1 MTLPEIARP
10 LLITAL
16 VLTEVALWQ
25 WRIVI
30 AHRGRRAAATALG
43 AIGAVLQITAISQV
57 VSGVQDPLSVAAY
70 ALGVG
75 LGVLLGLVV
84 GDRVTPGTVGITVI
98 TTSPEVAG
106 RLWSRGWPVTVS
118 AGHGE
123 DGPVTVLF
131 VAVSRRDEARL
142 RSDVLELDAGAFW
155 STGDV
160 RSRERADDR
169 LPVAA

>member
-1 MTLPEIARP
+1 MTTVETLRP
-10 LLITAL
+10 VLITAL
-16 VLTEVALWQ
+16 VLLEVALWQ

-43 AIGAVLQITAISQV
+43 AVGAVLQITAISQV

-70 ALGVG
+70 AVGVG

-84 GDRVTPGTVGITVI
+84 GDRVTPGTVGVTVI
-98 TTSPEVAG
+98 TTRPDVAD

-118 AGHGE
+118 SGEGE

-131 VAVSRRDEARL
+131 VAVGRRDETRL
-142 RSDVLELDAGAFW
+142 RQDVLALDAGAFW

-160 RSRERADDR
+160 RSREPD
-169 LPVAA
+169 LQPV